1 MKTLI
6 NGAIIEKPMAIET
19 GTLISIILA
28 LIIISIISYLAGK
41 KLGKLQAEKELE
53 PRLVEERGDAIKR
66 SRAVL
71 SGQFSEQL
79 APYLPNFPY
88 KPTEARFIGK
98 PVDFIV
104 FKGMDEKDINEV
116 VFVEVKTGT
125 STLST
130 HERKLRDVINNKKVK
145 WELYSPP
152 EQSSAKK

>member
-104 FKGMDEKDINEV
+104 FKGMDEKDIKEV
-116 VFVEVKTGT
+116 VFVEVKSGD
-125 STLST
+125 SALST
-130 HERKLRDVINNKKVK
+130 PERKLRDTIKEKRVK
-145 WELYSPP
+145 WEEYKAP
-152 EQSSAKK
+152 QSMTKG